1 MGILLLVLGLEAALL
16 VASWLARRRG
26 WHGLAVELFVAGV
39 TLAVTPAVALV
50 LLALVGDRW
59 GLAPARHWI
68 AGSGAI
74 IVPTVLLGR
83 LAAAWLR
90 PRRRGADHE
99 E

>member
-1 MGILLLVLGLEAALL
+1 MGWRWN
-16 VASWLARRRG
+16 SSS
-26 WHGLAVELFVAGV
+26 
-39 TLAVTPAVALV
+39 PAVALV

-74 IVPTVLLGR
+74 IVPTGR